1 MSFLQGIEIMKLKII
16 AEVEIYYELY
26 QIFYKTVVR
35 VNFYKTWGEI

>member
-1 MSFLQGIEIMKLKII
+1 MKLKII

-35 VNFYKTWGEI
+35 VSFYKTWGEI